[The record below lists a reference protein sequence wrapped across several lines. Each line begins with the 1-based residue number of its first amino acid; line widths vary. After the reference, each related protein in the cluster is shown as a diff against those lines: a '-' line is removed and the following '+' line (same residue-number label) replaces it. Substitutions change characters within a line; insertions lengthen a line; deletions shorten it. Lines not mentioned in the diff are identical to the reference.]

1 MRSADYLTINALAF
15 GRLLIE
21 FRPWNFLKS
30 VGKLFRVLHLEP
42 TDIKVP
48 LAVVHSARAILA
60 AIGVVKRA
68 EKENPRR
75 KGPRT
80 KVMNLCDSKILEL
93 LLGAGNVLPFHLGK
107 VDSFNVDNGFY

>member
-75 KGPRT
+75 KYPRA
-80 KVMNLCDSKILEL
+80 KVMNLCHSKLLEFF
-93 LLGAGNVLPFHLGK
+93 LGAGNVLPFRH
-107 VDSFNVDNGFY
+107 V